1 MSDTADNQA
10 QPENAL
16 EAWKQLSELFPEG
29 IDAEVDKKMYQ
40 LFCAIHN
47 YIDNGYKCSVGV
59 Y

>member
-1 MSDTADNQA
+1 
-10 QPENAL
+10 